1 MIYIIDSCFAKNH
14 KEECVILK
22 NKDFSIEEMTDVIG
36 ALANL
41 YYKSTNERLCPP
53 QKLFEILCDR
63 FECKDRKHKYI
74 SEMDFIEFRVQ
85 SPMLHATFILHGEII
100 VWIDIAEAMDY
111 TLKRMDSVLSRY
123 LDVDEIKNFETMWR
137 E

>member
-1 MIYIIDSCFAKNH
+1 MAVQYLS
-14 KEECVILK
+14 
-22 NKDFSIEEMTDVIG
+22 FSLLFHLQTDVIG

-41 YYKSTNERLCPP
+41 YFRSTGERLCPP
-53 QKLFEILCDR
+53 EKLLGVLCSR

-74 SEMDFIEFRVQ
+74 GEMDFIEFRVQ

-111 TLKRMDSVLSRY
+111 TFSRMHSVLNEH
-123 LDVDEIKNFETMWR
+123 LDLDEVRKIEDAWR
-137 E
+137 NNDGCN